1 MPLAEEVMARTLNKI
16 LPFVGGCFW
25 EPRGLAGRA
34 APTQARRPVSLPLH
48 ANREF
53 SRERSRFQGFGTLQ
67 PCYFAKNIRLFWVC
81 GCRVS
86 PRRTPVPPVLG
97 AWTHTAPRQHGE
109 ASSGHRGARWAGPG
123 SFKDTN
129 VEFQESGQS
138 LGVCWVLGSHWW
150 ALPPLRAGAQGQV
163 GGRRGWRFS
172 DRVSGRLLTSRPE
185 VPGEMGPEEGLMQPP
200 GRVTEASSMWRTG
213 GQGSG

>member
-1 MPLAEEVMARTLNKI
+1 MPLAEEVKARTQNKI
-16 LPFVGGCFW
+16 LPFVGGHFW
-25 EPRGLAGRA
+25 EPRGLVGRA
-34 APTQARRPVSLPLH
+34 APTQACANREFSLH

-53 SRERSRFQGFGTLQ
+53 SRERCTFQGFRTLQ
-67 PCYFAKNIRLFWVC
+67 PCYLAKNICLFWVC
-81 GCRVS
+81 GCRLS
-86 PRRTPVPPVLG
+86 PRSTLVPPVSE
-97 AWTHTAPRQHGE
+97 AWTHTAPQQHGE
-109 ASSGHRGARWAGPG
+109 ASAGHLGASLAGPG

-163 GGRRGWRFS
+163 GKRRGWHFS
-172 DRVSGRLLTSRPE
+172 ERVSGRLLTSRPE
-185 VPGEMGPEEGLMQPP
+185 VPREMGPEEGLMQPP

-213 GQGSG
+213 GRGSG